1 MPTYSVGATTVGA
14 ASGAPYA
21 TFRTSANR
29 RAFLREMG
37 LFTTAATA
45 SSVGFGI
52 PANTPTASASIQ
64 PLPHDSADAG
74 ADSRIDTAWSAA
86 PTAPATFDRKCT
98 LGAAVGAGVIWKLA
112 LDERIVM
119 AKATWKVFWNH
130 GAGAG
135 SVLDVYVEHDE

>member
-1 MPTYSVGATTVGA
+1 MPTYSVGATTPAAATGA
-14 ASGAPYA
+14 AYA

-45 SSVGFGI
+45 SSVGLGI
-52 PANTPTASASIQ
+52 PANTPTASVSIQ
-64 PLPHDSADAG
+64 PKPHDPADAG
-74 ADSRIDTAWSAA
+74 ADSRIDTAWSVA
-86 PTAPATFDRKCT
+86 PTTPATFDRKCT

-119 AKATWKVFWNH
+119 AVSTWKVFWNH
-130 GAGAG
+130 GAGTA
-135 SVLDVYVEHDE
+135 SVLDVYVEYDE